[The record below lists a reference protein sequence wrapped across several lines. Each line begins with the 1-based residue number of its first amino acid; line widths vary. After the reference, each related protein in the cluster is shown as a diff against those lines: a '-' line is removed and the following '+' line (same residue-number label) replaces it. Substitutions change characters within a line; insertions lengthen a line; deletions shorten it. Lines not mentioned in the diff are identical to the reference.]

1 MEATMRRGLLTSA
14 LALSLMVAGCGG
26 SDETADKAPT
36 PAPKA
41 NSGGTVTA
49 EATKGLLGP
58 ASTAEENAEKVTGKL
73 GPISPDADQPT
84 EAQRNGVAGGVACA
98 ASAASANPTGRN
110 LRSVMSSTVCLLN
123 AERASKGLRPLRSNG
138 RLKRASRLMAN
149 LMVRRQFFAH
159 DTPDGRSLADR
170 VRPTGYMK
178 GSWSIGENLAWG
190 SGALATPRS
199 IVNGWMNSPGH
210 RANILQGKF
219 KHIGIAVKIGAPQRG
234 LSGGATYV
242 TVFGKNG

>member
-1 MEATMRRGLLTSA
+1 M
-14 LALSLMVAGCGG
+14 LAACGG
-26 SDETADKAPT
+26 DDETSNAPT

-58 ASTAEENAEKVTGKL
+58 AASVEAGRPQEIIGKL
-73 GPISPDADQPT
+73 APISPNADRPTDAQ
-84 EAQRNGVAGGVACA
+84 ANGVAGGVACA
-98 ASAASANPTGRN
+98 ATAASASPSRRN
-110 LRSVMSSTVCLLN
+110 LRSISSTTICLLN
-123 AERASKGLRPLRSNG
+123 AERAAKGLAPVRSNR
-138 RLKRASRLMAN
+138 RLARASKLMARLMIKQ
-149 LMVRRQFFAH
+149 RFFAH

-170 VRPTGYMK
+170 VKPTGYMR
-178 GSWSIGENLAWG
+178 GGWSIGENLAWG

-210 RANILQGKF
+210 RANVLHGKF
-219 KHIGIAVKIGAPQRG
+219 RDIGIAVRIGAPQKG

-242 TVFGKNG
+242 TVFGRNG